1 MRVLLVLLCGLIGEA
16 FAFAKPAQSVPVVP
30 NFSTGSM
37 TSHTETSS
45 KVTETIVSE
54 SYGTGWQYSVSGTNI
69 EPVNGASLTPGT
81 TTVNGWSALDV
92 NNKPSWKI
100 TNPGGAFQLVET
112 YSGPGLSSV
121 TTIQRVTEIEQI
133 TDTISTFSQ

>member
-1 MRVLLVLLCGLIGEA
+1 MRVLLLLLCGLIGEA
-16 FAFAKPAQSVPVVP
+16 FAFAKPAQSAPVVP

-37 TSHTETSS
+37 TSHTETRSN
-45 KVTETIVSE
+45 VTETIVSE

-81 TTVNGWSALDV
+81 TAVNGWSALDV

-112 YSGPGLSSV
+112 YSGPGLSNV

>member
-1 MRVLLVLLCGLIGEA
+1 MRILLLLLCGLVGEA
-16 FAFAKPAQSVPVVP
+16 FSLAKPAQSAPVVP

-37 TSHTETSS
+37 TSHTETTSN
-45 KVTETIVSE
+45 VTETIVSE
-54 SYGTGWQYSVSGTNI
+54 TYGTGWEYSVSGSNV

-81 TTVNGWSALDV
+81 TTVKEWSALDAS
-92 NNKPSWKI
+92 NKPNWRI
-100 TNPGGAFQLVET
+100 ANPGAAFQFVET
-112 YSGPGLSSV
+112 YSGPGLSNV

>member
-1 MRVLLVLLCGLIGEA
+1 MRFLLLLLFSLVGDIL
-16 FAFAKPAQSVPVVP
+16 FFAKPAVAVPVVP

-37 TSHTETSS
+37 TTH
-45 KVTETIVSE
+45 TETIVSE

-81 TTVNGWSALDV
+81 TTINGWSALDV
-92 NNKPSWKI
+92 NSKPSWSI
-100 TNPGGAFQLVET
+100 ADPGQSFQFVET
-112 YSGPGLSSV
+112 YSGPGLSNV
-121 TTIQRVTEIEQI
+121 TTIQRVTEINQI

>member
-1 MRVLLVLLCGLIGEA
+1 MHVLILLLCGLIGEV
-16 FAFAKPAQSVPVVP
+16 FAFAKPAQSAPVVP

-37 TSHTETSS
+37 TSHTETKSN
-45 KVTETIVSE
+45 VTETIVSE

-81 TTVNGWSALDV
+81 TTVNGWSALEV
-92 NNKPSWKI
+92 NKKPSWKI
-100 TNPGGAFQLVET
+100 TNPGGAFQFVET
-112 YSGPGLSSV
+112 YSGPGLSNV